1 MSKEIVLANPRGF
14 CAGVDRA
21 IEIVEKSLEK
31 YDEPVFVRH
40 HVVHNKKVVED
51 LERKGVKFV
60 KEIDEIPDNAVAIFS
75 AHGVS
80 KTVEDEAKNRKFMYF
95 DATCPLVTKVHLEVQ
110 RHARKGRDII
120 LIGHKGHP
128 EVIGTLGRH
137 PVDSDTTIN
146 LVEDYE
152 DIEKLKINSSDIAYV
167 TQTTL
172 SVDETKGLIEA
183 LKIKYPQIIGPS
195 ADDICYATQNRQD
208 AVKQLSLECEIVL
221 VIGSKT
227 SSNSNR
233 LKELAEKCGTKSF
246 LIDDKSDI
254 NIEELK
260 QTMSVGITAGASAP
274 EEIVQEV
281 ISFLYPLGY
290 KTVRNLSENN
300 ESMTFKL
307 PKELAD

>member
-137 PVDSDTTIN
+137 PVNSDTTIN

-254 NIEELK
+254 SIEELK